1 MLDKLKKNCSM
12 YAYYSIVLVFSIVL
26 AGSGIHVM
34 WLEARRSADF
44 KYLNDF
50 TVESW
55 NAMALSPHRQATVW
69 EMAAMI
75 GIVIL
80 SMAAMIGI
88 VILSIAVLIS
98 PVLAFWVFTI
108 RMDSRESRSA
118 QVERDGEDNHGRV
131 CDQQT

>member
-12 YAYYSIVLVFSIVL
+12 HAYYSIVLVFSIVL

-80 SMAAMIGI
+80 S
-88 VILSIAVLIS
+88 IAVLIS

>member
-12 YAYYSIVLVFSIVL
+12 YAYCSIVLVFSIVL
-26 AGSGIHVM
+26 AGSGIYVM

-80 SMAAMIGI
+80 S
-88 VILSIAVLIS
+88 IAVLIS
-98 PVLAFWVFTI
+98 PVLVLRVFAI